1 MKKKE
6 IDPMGEKLKEL
17 RINKDWTQK
26 KLASESGVSQP
37 VISAYENGTRTRNE
51 KTLKPIL
58 NALGVE
64 YSTFFSNLNTE
75 KRLDDL
81 ENAVFKKRDTT

>member
-1 MKKKE
+1 MKKKD

-17 RINKDWTQK
+17 RMEKGLSQQELADKAKVTQGTI
-26 KLASESGVSQP
+26 SMYESGQ
-37 VISAYENGTRTRNE
+37 RTRNE

-58 NALGVE
+58 NALGVDYAE
-64 YSTFFSNLNTE
+64 FFSNLNTE
-75 KRLDDL
+75 KRLNDL

>member
-17 RINKDWTQK
+17 RTDKDWTQK
-26 KLASESGVSQP
+26 KLSSESGVSQP
-37 VISAYENGTRTRNE
+37 TISTYERGTRTRNE

-64 YSTFFSNLNTE
+64 YSAFFSNLNTE